1 MGEREWYI
9 PCAMRHFFVLSALL
23 VSPSVML
30 ACGGDDSSSSSGTT
44 GGPPSSLFVVP
55 ASLDELSEKCAES
68 NGDRVCVS
76 AFFDHPF
83 PSDLRKDASGA
94 IVFKGFPN
102 PSTLPLLAQYV
113 TQSEGL
119 LKGFSVT
126 AATTL
131 RFTSELDSATLPVD
145 PPASLLPDSSVQIVD
160 VDPASP
166 ERGKRHLAQVHL
178 QTKAGVYWQ
187 ANTLAVLPML
197 GRPLRPNT
205 RYAVVVT
212 NKIRAKAG
220 GVVATSA
227 DLEEVLDR
235 KPVSDR
241 TRAVHDLF
249 APAVKELATAGV
261 AAADIVHLTVFTT
274 NDPTEETFGAMDD
287 VANSVAAP
295 TARDW
300 QRKDDTAELVVY
312 EGNYGPSPNY
322 QAGTV
327 PFRKPQ
333 DGGGFVVENGKPKLQ
348 NTFDLRFALA
358 VPDATACPVP
368 AAGYPI
374 VLYSHGTGG
383 DYRSFLDDGT
393 AKALARKCLASMG
406 VDQIFHGSRPGA
418 PAENDPQ
425 RETTTQL
432 LFFNLDNILAARTSN
447 RQSAI
452 DVVQQAR
459 LFTTSMAKVPAAA
472 SKTGVDIAFD
482 GTKVT
487 FFGHSQGGLNG
498 PLFLAGSNLARGAVL
513 SGAGSDLALNLL
525 EKTKPV
531 DVAAA
536 FRILAGLGD
545 PTAAG
550 ELNLFHPVMTLV
562 QTLVDAADPLVYG
575 GFIART
581 PRAGNAPKSIFQ
593 TEGVGPDGV
602 GDSYAPPHGIEALS
616 VSIGLPRQLPGVRAV
631 VEAGWAGIADVTI
644 PTEGLSGNIGDGRA
658 SGVLAQFVPAAG
670 RDGHFVVFNDATAR
684 GQAATFLA
692 NLSSD
697 PKGRVPPGP

>member
-1 MGEREWYI
+1 
-9 PCAMRHFFVLSALL
+9 MRHFFVLSALL
-23 VSPSVML
+23 ITPTVFL
-30 ACGGDDSSSSSGTT
+30 ACSSEDSSSSSG
-44 GGPPSSLFVVP
+44 GAKGPTRSLFVVP
-55 ASLDELSEKCAES
+55 TSLDELAEKCTEIE
-68 NGDRVCVS
+68 GVRTCEG

-83 PSDLRKDASGA
+83 PSDLRRDAAGA

-113 TQSEGL
+113 TQTAGL
-119 LKGFSVT
+119 LSGFSVA

-131 RFTSELDSATLPVD
+131 RFTGALDPASLPAD
-145 PPASLLPDSSVQIVD
+145 PPASLLPASSVQIVD

-178 QTKAGVYWQ
+178 QGEAGVYWQ

-197 GRPLRPNT
+197 GRPLRPKT
-205 RYAVVVT
+205 KYAVVVT
-212 NKIRAKAG
+212 NKVRTKSG
-220 GVVATSA
+220 EPVGTSP

-241 TRAVHDLF
+241 TRGVHDLF
-249 APAVKELATAGV
+249 APAVKELGAAGI
-261 AAADIVHLTVFTT
+261 AGADIVHLTVFTT
-274 NDPTEETFGAMDD
+274 NDPTEETFGAIDD
-287 VANSVAAP
+287 VAQSVPAP

-300 QRKDDTAELVVY
+300 QRKDETPDLIVY
-312 EGNYGPSPNY
+312 EGSYGPSPNY
-322 QAGTV
+322 QAGV
-327 PFRKPQ
+327 IPFRQPR
-333 DGGGFVVENGKPKLQ
+333 DGGGFVIENGKPKLQ

-358 VPDATACPVP
+358 VPDAATCPPP

-383 DYRSFLDDGT
+383 DYRSFVDDGT
-393 AKALARKCLASMG
+393 AKALAQKCLASMG
-406 VDQIFHGSRPGA
+406 IDQIFHGTRPGA

-459 LFTTSMAKVPAAA
+459 LFTQAMAKVPAAT
-472 SKTGVDIAFD
+472 SKSGQEIAFD
-482 GTKVT
+482 GTRVM

-545 PTAAG
+545 PTAAT

-562 QTLVDAADPLVYG
+562 QTIVDAADPLVYG
-575 GFIART
+575 AFIARA

-593 TEGVGPDGV
+593 TEGVGADGV
-602 GDSYAPPHGIEALS
+602 GDSYAPPRGIEALS
-616 VSIGLPRQLPGVRAV
+616 VSIGLPRQLPGVRPV
-631 VEAGWAGIADVTI
+631 VEAGWAGLADIAI
-644 PTEGLSGNIGDGRA
+644 PAEGISGNIGGGRA
-658 SGVLAQFVPAAG
+658 SGVLAQFAPQAG
-670 RDGHFVVFNDATAR
+670 RDGHFVVFNNATAR

-692 NLSSD
+692 NLAAD
-697 PKGRVPPGP
+697 PKGRVPAGP